1 MLILNQSHASSE
13 LKYLHQQTYDVGLQ
27 GRARKETE
35 KRFES
40 GIKTAIFQNICRGR
54 VKVRKP
60 FTSKTLAK
68 VGKAEAGKEK
78 IRWDSLLLRNRQKQR
93 RKSTE

>member
-1 MLILNQSHASSE
+1 LLIINQSHASSE

-40 GIKTAIFQNICRGR
+40 GIKTAIFQNIC
-54 VKVRKP
+54 
-60 FTSKTLAK
+60 
-68 VGKAEAGKEK
+68 
-78 IRWDSLLLRNRQKQR
+78 
-93 RKSTE
+93 